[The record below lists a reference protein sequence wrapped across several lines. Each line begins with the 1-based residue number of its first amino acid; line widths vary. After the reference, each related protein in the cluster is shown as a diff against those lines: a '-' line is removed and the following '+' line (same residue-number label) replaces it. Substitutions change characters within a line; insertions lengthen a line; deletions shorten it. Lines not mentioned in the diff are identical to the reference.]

1 MTTAIVRTILSYKNY
16 DDWKSQIKTYLLAE
30 DLWDIIDEG
39 TNECPKTEDEE
50 KAQSKGWKKDAK
62 ALYAIQNSC
71 GDDTYQL
78 IKNETTAKQA
88 WDTLSKRLEK
98 PGGPSNEK
106 EWRTP
111 GAGHVNQETFVK
123 YVNQDP
129 QLGSAIVKWGGTA
142 LHYAIRKRCSVR
154 IIQQLVD
161 LMEKEHLVIPAAF
174 GYTALYYLIRWF
186 PERVG
191 VAKCMA
197 EKNPNLLTILP
208 RQDKKALVAI
218 AQAKTQGERMARYF
232 YSLTQPE
239 TIKVVDAA
247 HLISHGFR
255 LQRFDIAWDL
265 IQRYPKLAMNTDHD
279 GNIPLAALASNRFA
293 FKSGRPLN
301 LWEKL
306 IYIGIRIK
314 PLPPLD
320 KEKKHESD
328 EGHLSDQKENQ
339 GHHLI
344 SSGINRIY
352 QIKLMHEL
360 VQQFLD
366 LMCKAMRKEDMRH
379 VEYITHFCRSTY
391 PVLEFT
397 NEKNQSLLHIAAES
411 RHYNVYNI
419 ICEFLRKQDKDDL
432 DRSKY
437 QSEGLKKKV
446 RKLDKDVLEE
456 IMKRKDNLGNNMLH
470 TVARITPLS
479 QIDHIQGAT
488 LQMQKEQQWFKVTIY
503 LFIYAYI
510 YEFFPYMLFIY
521 ILWL

>member
-1 MTTAIVRTILSYKNY
+1 MTTAIVRTILNYKNY

-39 TNECPKTEDEE
+39 TDECPKTEDEE
-50 KAQSKGWKKDAK
+50 KAQSKAWKKKDAK

-71 GDDTYQL
+71 ADETYQL
-78 IKNETTAKQA
+78 IKNKTTAKQA
-88 WDTLSKRLEK
+88 WNTLSKRLEK

-106 EWRTP
+106 EYISVGEAYQPEVIIEETP
-111 GAGHVNQETFVK
+111 GAGHYKTQETFVK
-123 YVNQDP
+123 YVKSNDWDNAINLLSQDP

-142 LHYAIRKRCSVR
+142 LHYAIRKRCSVH
-154 IIQQLVD
+154 IIQQLVE

-186 PERVG
+186 PERVE

-197 EKNPNLLTILP
+197 EKNPNLRTILP
-208 RQDKKALVAI
+208 PRDKKALVAI
-218 AQAKTQGERMARYF
+218 AQANTQGERMAHYF

-255 LQRFDIAWDL
+255 LQRF
-265 IQRYPKLAMNTDHD
+265 
-279 GNIPLAALASNRFA
+279 
-293 FKSGRPLN
+293 
-301 LWEKL
+301 
-306 IYIGIRIK
+306 GICIK

-320 KEKKHESD
+320 KEKRESD

-339 GHHLI
+339 SHHLI
-344 SSGINRIY
+344 SSGMGFFRRQVANLRTLLGINRIY
-352 QIKLMHEL
+352 QIKLVHEL
-360 VQQFLD
+360 VHQFLYI
-366 LMCKAMRKEDMRH
+366 MCKAVRKEDMSYYQRRKLNETLCVAVERGH

-391 PVLEFT
+391 PVLEVT

-437 QSEGLKKKV
+437 GLFQSEGLKKTV
-446 RKLDKDVLEE
+446 RFKDH
-456 IMKRKDNLGNNMLH
+456 LGNNVLH
-470 TVARITPLS
+470 TVARITP
-479 QIDHIQGAT
+479 I
-488 LQMQKEQQWFKVTIY
+488 VTN
-503 LFIYAYI
+503 
-510 YEFFPYMLFIY
+510 
-521 ILWL
+521 